1 MEEKTAYNDVYEIQN
16 LFIPVMHIAENNW
29 SMNVQTF
36 FLMEK
41 VFVNLPHVGTKEIIL
56 IYDSGSGTSIGNKIE
71 SLDHLKVPKFTDLV
85 LSSLNGYDKTK
96 KRVCEINVRQKNWES
111 CSFDVICP
119 QDKIPTPQPQSM
131 NTFCKVRS
139 NRYKNYWVNDITE
152 YDLNTLPV
160 ILLGLSDIKFFPIPT
175 ENIPKKVITDFP
187 HIQFY
192 ESRITGRKL
201 AAGVTIS
208 SSQYM
213 SDFPRK
219 PTNIIWNYQ
228 KIHPDQIIELN
239 HQPKET
245 VIQVNYNLNTETKE
259 STVGVNDELILES
272 NEECQFLSDIINNH
286 DSDEE
291 SKRLIESIITRDQEE
306 HSGTDE
312 ATICLVKQQ
321 QQKDKEEHAGIDNAT
336 ICLVQQLQRDS
347 ENEVKQEEPEPF
359 KFHEDEFP
367 PLK

>member
-1 MEEKTAYNDVYEIQN
+1 
-16 LFIPVMHIAENNW
+16 
-29 SMNVQTF
+29 MNVQTF

-41 VFVNLPHVGTKEIIL
+41 VFVNLPNVGTKEIIL

-85 LSSLNGYDKTK
+85 LSSLNGYDKTR
-96 KRVCEINVRQKNWES
+96 KRVCDINVRQKDWESS
-111 CSFDVICP
+111 CSFEVICP

-139 NRYKNYWVNDITE
+139 NKYKNFWVNDITE

-192 ESRITGRKL
+192 ESKLTGRKL

-208 SSQYM
+208 SSQYI

-228 KIHPDQIIELN
+228 GIHPDQIIELN
-239 HQPKET
+239 NQPKET
-245 VIQVNYNLNTETKE
+245 IIQVNYNLNTETKE
-259 STVGVNDELILES
+259 STVGLDNELHLEL
-272 NEECQFLSDIINNH
+272 NEECQSLSDIINNH
-286 DSDEE
+286 DSDIE
-291 SKRLIESIITRDQEE
+291 SKKLIESIMTKEQEE
-306 HSGTDE
+306 HAGTDE
-312 ATICLVKQQ
+312 ATICLV
-321 QQKDKEEHAGIDNAT
+321 
-336 ICLVQQLQRDS
+336 QQLQKDS

-359 KFHEDEFP
+359 KFHDDEFP